1 MKVQRNYSKVQRICS
16 RVQRNYRDVSIRE
29 ETEKITVERG
39 ISFQASAEQSETVLK
54 YVEDAQ

>member
-1 MKVQRNYSKVQRICS
+1 MQRNYSKVQRICS